1 MMKLKEAIEKATGKR
16 VNAIFAYNLNKG
28 GYVDYSYDESTHS
41 IKYSEIEKYLV
52 K

>member
-1 MMKLKEAIEKATGKR
+1 MKKLKEAIEKATGKK

-28 GYVDYSYDESTHS
+28 GYVDYSDDESMHT
-41 IKYSEIEKYLV
+41 IKYSAIEKYLT